1 MNRLSVT
8 LLCTTLIFATSAM
21 AQESDTSILKSKL
34 KPWQPAEVTLNGDQI
49 TVVTPSASITSDI
62 YSAIVSNG
70 VCSPI
75 WTKAVPADY
84 LKNIKQINVT
94 NKFKTTGYSFE
105 NPFNVCK
112 EMGNLM
118 EKPATAL
125 MLGNTRTFN
134 GK

>member
-8 LLCTTLIFATSAM
+8 LLCTTLIFATSVR
-21 AQESDTSILKSKL
+21 AQESDSSILKSKL
-34 KPWQPAEVTLNGDQI
+34 KPWQPTEVTLNSDQI
-49 TVVTPSASITSDI
+49 TVVTPSASITSEV
-62 YSAIVSNG
+62 YSSIVSSG

-75 WTKAVPADY
+75 WTKAVPVHY

-94 NKFKTTGYSFE
+94 NKFKTLGYSFE
-105 NPFNVCK
+105 NPLSVCK

-118 EKPATAL
+118 EKPATTV

>member
-1 MNRLSVT
+1 MNHLSVT

-49 TVVTPSASITSDI
+49 TVVTPSANITSDI
-62 YSAIVSNG
+62 YSAIVSSG
-70 VCSPI
+70 ICTPI
-75 WTKAVPADY
+75 WTKAVPASY
-84 LKNIKQINVT
+84 LKTIKQINAT
-94 NKFKTTGYSFE
+94 NKFKAVGYSFE
-105 NPFNVCK
+105 NPLSVCN

-118 EKPATAL
+118 EKPATAV
-125 MLGNTRTFN
+125 MLGNTHTFN